1 MGSITKMIRHVLRRR
16 CRVMFGHELQS
27 SLLSGHGS
35 SHRRALFSKQPECR
49 HAYSTNNRSIVLGI
63 ETSCDDTAVGI
74 VDDEGSILGESA
86 HSQLAKHIEYGG
98 IIPPIARDMHAENIA
113 QVAQDALKQCPVP
126 LEAMT
131 AIAVTT
137 RPGMALS
144 LRVGFDFACNLARK
158 YGKPLV
164 PVHHM
169 EAHATAVRLQNK
181 VEFPYLV
188 LLVSGGHCQLAV
200 VRAIDDFLLL
210 GQTIDDAPGE
220 ALDKVARRLK
230 VHNLPECSR
239 LSGGAA
245 IELLARGANPH
256 AFPFPEPMM
265 DYRSCDFSFA
275 GLKNSVYREI
285 LRLEKQHGIEADALV
300 PEVRDVCASAQR
312 VVVQHLVRRTQRA
325 LEFCSRQG
333 LLPPLA
339 SDELRQD
346 RVAPTVVVAGGVAC
360 NGVLRDAL
368 AQLCDHL
375 GARFVA
381 TPARLC
387 SDNGLMIAWNGLELH
402 AASPE
407 SAVED
412 LGSLRVEPRC
422 PLGTDI
428 SQSVAKASIKLQ
440 KIKLKFD

>member
-1 MGSITKMIRHVLRRR
+1 MIRQVLRRR
-16 CRVMFGHELQS
+16 CWVKLGRGSPHQRVQCSMQTGN
-27 SLLSGHGS
+27 
-35 SHRRALFSKQPECR
+35 CR
-49 HAYSTNNRSIVLGI
+49 AYSTSSRSIVLGI

-74 VDDEGSILGESA
+74 VDDERNILGEAA

-98 IIPPIARDMHAENIA
+98 IIPPIARDMHAENIG

-126 LEAMT
+126 LEEMT

-144 LRVGFDFACNLARK
+144 LRVGFDFARDLARK
-158 YGKPLV
+158 YNKPLI

-169 EAHATAVRLQNK
+169 EAHATAVRLQHR

-200 VRAIDDFLLL
+200 VRAIDDFVLL

-230 VHNLPECSR
+230 LHNLPECR
-239 LSGGAA
+239 LISGGAA

-265 DYRSCDFSFA
+265 DYRSCDFSFS

-285 LRLEKQHGIEADALV
+285 IRLEKQHGIEADALV
-300 PEVRDVCASAQR
+300 PELRDICASVQR
-312 VVVQHLVRRTQRA
+312 VTVQHLVRRTQRA

-333 LLPPLA
+333 LLPSLP
-339 SDELRQD
+339 SDEARQEA
-346 RVAPTVVVAGGVAC
+346 VAPPTVVVAGGVAC

-368 AQLCDHL
+368 AQMCDHL

-387 SDNGLMIAWNGLELH
+387 SDNGLMIAWNGLEVYTN
-402 AASPE
+402 SP
-407 SAVED
+407 ATAIED
-412 LGSLRVEPRC
+412 LGSFRVEPRC
-422 PLGTDI
+422 PLGKDI
-428 SQSVAKASIKLQ
+428 SKSVAHASIKLQ
-440 KIKLKFD
+440 KIKLKFS

>member
-1 MGSITKMIRHVLRRR
+1 MIRQVLRRR
-16 CRVMFGHELQS
+16 CWVKLGRGSPHQRVQCSMQTGN
-27 SLLSGHGS
+27 
-35 SHRRALFSKQPECR
+35 CR
-49 HAYSTNNRSIVLGI
+49 AYSTSSRSIVLGI

-74 VDDEGSILGESA
+74 VDDERNILGEAA

-98 IIPPIARDMHAENIA
+98 IIPPIARDMHAENIG

-126 LEAMT
+126 LEEMT

-144 LRVGFDFACNLARK
+144 LRVGFDFARDLARK
-158 YGKPLV
+158 YNKPLI

-169 EAHATAVRLQNK
+169 EAHATAVRLQHR

-200 VRAIDDFLLL
+200 VRAIDDFVLL

-230 VHNLPECSR
+230 LHNLPECR
-239 LSGGAA
+239 LISGGAA

-265 DYRSCDFSFA
+265 DYRSCDFSFS

-285 LRLEKQHGIEADALV
+285 IRLEKQHGIEADALV
-300 PEVRDVCASAQR
+300 PELRDICAS
-312 VVVQHLVRRTQRA
+312 VQACHGAA
-325 LEFCSRQG
+325 LG
-333 LLPPLA
+333 
-339 SDELRQD
+339 
-346 RVAPTVVVAGGVAC
+346 PT
-360 NGVLRDAL
+360 
-368 AQLCDHL
+368 HPE
-375 GARFVA
+375 GARA

-387 SDNGLMIAWNGLELH
+387 SDNGLMIAWNGLEVYTN
-402 AASPE
+402 SP
-407 SAVED
+407 ATAIED
-412 LGSLRVEPRC
+412 LGSFRVEPRC
-422 PLGTDI
+422 PLGKDI
-428 SQSVAKASIKLQ
+428 SKSVAHASIKLQ
-440 KIKLKFD
+440 KIKLKFS